1 MVINIF
7 VRDCPDSRGG
17 KMKFKEFWKL
27 YSYRAVKIFVAQ
39 LAISLFGQ
47 MLAFATGNNE
57 KLSWLQLASSV
68 LAVGLFLFIIY
79 GDIWKTGSEDKIR
92 VEGGRMTRRPAT
104 GFLIALLAN
113 IPNILNAVIITISIE
128 FAKGGIL
135 STIGA
140 GAAWLQLFLQGSW
153 TGILALKLGDAPLNS
168 YWWVHFAILLP
179 SFVVCGIA
187 YIMGL
192 GEKHLTNVFMP
203 QTPEEI
209 EIERMRKKGKD
220 KDGNDL

>member
-1 MVINIF
+1 
-7 VRDCPDSRGG
+7 
-17 KMKFKEFWKL
+17 MKFKEFWKL
-27 YSYRAVKIFVAQ
+27 YSYRAVKILVAQ
-39 LAISLFGQ
+39 LAISFFGLT
-47 MLAFATGNNE
+47 LAIATGKNE
-57 KLSWLQLASSV
+57 NLSWLRIASSV

-92 VEGGRMTRRPAT
+92 VEGGRMTRRPYT

-113 IPNILNAVIITISIE
+113 LPNILLALTLSLCMA
-128 FAKGGIL
+128 FANGGVL
-135 STIGA
+135 STIGGIA
-140 GAAWLQLFLQGSW
+140 VQIHLFIQGAW
-153 TGILALKLGDAPLNS
+153 TGILALKIGDAPLNS
-168 YWWVHFAILLP
+168 LWWAHFAIILP
-179 SFVVCGIA
+179 SVLVCGVA

-203 QTPEEI
+203 QTPEEL